1 MHMKETSIGDSE
13 YKLMELIWEYSP
25 IASGE
30 LSTMCEMIHGWKK
43 TTVYTMLKRLQDK
56 GFIQSEKSTIT
67 YLIGRDE
74 LQKQQSE
81 ELVEKNFKGSLPMFV
96 NAFLG
101 GKKMSKEDAQSLI
114 DMIEQHTE
122 E

>member
-1 MHMKETSIGDSE
+1 
-13 YKLMELIWEYSP
+13 
-25 IASGE
+25 
-30 LSTMCEMIHGWKK
+30 
-43 TTVYTMLKRLQDK
+43 MLAVAVAMQFHWQL
-56 GFIQSEKSTIT
+56 GFLP

-101 GKKMSKEDAQSLI
+101 GGKKMSKEDAQSLI

>member
-1 MHMKETSIGDSE
+1 MKENSIGDSE

-43 TTVYTMLKRLQDK
+43 TTVYTMIKRLQDK

-101 GKKMSKEDAQSLI
+101 GSKKMSKEDAQSLI